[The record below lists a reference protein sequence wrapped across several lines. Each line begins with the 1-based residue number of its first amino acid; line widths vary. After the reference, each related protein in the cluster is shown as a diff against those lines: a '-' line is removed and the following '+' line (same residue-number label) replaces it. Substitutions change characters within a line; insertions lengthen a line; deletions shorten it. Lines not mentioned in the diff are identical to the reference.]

1 MRINSNLVK
10 YLAASASPVA
20 RAETDFGILRAK
32 EPVEFVSDIYGIGL
46 MLIGGVALLA
56 IVYGGYVILSSQGDP
71 SKIRDG
77 KAYIFYALI
86 GLFMAFAG
94 MAVYQIIGGDVLKI
108 PGFR

>member
-1 MRINSNLVK
+1 MSVRKLK
-10 YLAASASPVA
+10 FLAASASPVSQVG
-20 RAETDFGILRAK
+20 TDFGIIRAK

-46 MLIGGVALLA
+46 MLIGGVALLS

-71 SKIRDG
+71 GKIRDG

-94 MAVYQIIGGDVLKI
+94 MVVYQIIGGDVLRI
-108 PGFR
+108 PGFS